1 MTDYFRYNPGHFGVN
16 ARELEQ
22 KSIIDEILKLK
33 SLPYSSKRKLKI
45 QKLQQKL
52 TNYDRR
58 G

>member
-1 MTDYFRYNPGHFGVN
+1 MGDLGHFGTN
-16 ARELEQ
+16 ARELER

-33 SLPYSSKRKLKI
+33 ALPYSSKRKLEI

-52 TNYDRR
+52 NNYDRR